1 MRTSDSFLRNYR
13 YIATIVLARIK
24 ANGNFNDASLER
36 LHSVSGF
43 GINGV
48 LSPMYMMIA
57 YGMTKLK
64 LGVRVGARG
73 GARGATAPQ
82 NFAWAPQ
89 WPPKIFQVSFW
100 KPYTDHWQLP
110 LLQNWPLPW
119 PPKWKCLAPP
129 LLRVKECIRYLSL
142 YYLKYGDTDLTF
154 IKKYEAV
161 FTFMK
166 NNDVV
171 LTFHFSDN
179 LYPALGFGAKLPAT
193 GEVSHEFP
201 LNFRPDN
208 PYCEGWTCSFHK
220 RWSNFRHNL
229 CEIYGWSCRF
239 ICFKISCVDLS
250 NVCSA
255 TCVANK

>member
-1 MRTSDSFLRNYR
+1 M
-13 YIATIVLARIK
+13 ACWARCTWWLLMVWLSW
-24 ANGNFNDASLER
+24 SLE
-36 LHSVSGF
+36 SG
-43 GINGV
+43 
-48 LSPMYMMIA
+48 A
-57 YGMTKLK
+57 E
-64 LGVRVGARG
+64 LGECQG
-73 GARGATAPQ
+73 GHCPPKFCLDTPVTPQ
-82 NFAWAPQ
+82 NFSGLFLKALHRPLTAPLVAKLA
-89 WPPKIFQVSFW
+89 PPVA
-100 KPYTDHWQLP
+100 
-110 LLQNWPLPW
+110 
-119 PPKWKCLAPP
+119 PPKWRCLAPP